1 MSNQNKKEPN
11 RDRKSSFKEET
22 ISLLDLFFSI
32 ARHAKVI
39 FMVPIISCFV
49 MTFYALFF
57 TQPVYTSTSKIMSS
71 SSGGNSKSQ
80 AIGLA
85 AEFGIS
91 IPTSESGAKW
101 VYPVILKSRTLARSV
116 LKRQFDTN
124 KHGFKKSLL
133 EILSSE
139 ENTTEI
145 NSSRLETL
153 AVDKLLKMI
162 NLSEDLKT
170 FILTLNVNALEP
182 KLAAEVNM
190 AFIEELDAHQREY
203 NRAKTSDTKKF
214 IKERIIETKKELMNA
229 EEGLK
234 NFRDRNRRI
243 ENSPALQLGQQRLA
257 REVAVLTGVFTTLK
271 QQFETTKI
279 QEVKESEY
287 VVVIDPP
294 EIPLQR
300 SAPNKKKMVILAGIF
315 GIGFGILYALIKEF
329 FSASEKKDRDKIVE
343 IKSLFIKNISEI
355 FFGKIK

>member
-1 MSNQNKKEPN
+1 M
-11 RDRKSSFKEET
+11 
-22 ISLLDLFFSI
+22 IL
-32 ARHAKVI
+32 
-39 FMVPIISCFV
+39 
-49 MTFYALFF
+49 YALFF

-71 SSGGNSKSQ
+71 SYGGNSKSQ

-91 IPTSESGAKW
+91 IPTSGSEAKW
-101 VYPVILKSRTLARSV
+101 VYPEILKSRTLARSV

-124 KHGFKKSLL
+124 KYGFKKSLL
-133 EILSSE
+133 EILLGEKSK
-139 ENTTEI
+139 TEL
-145 NSSRLETL
+145 NSNRLEII
-153 AVDKLLKMI
+153 AVNKLSTMI
-162 NLSEDLKT
+162 HLSENLKT
-170 FILTLNVNALEP
+170 SIYTLNVNASEP

-214 IKERIIETKKELMNA
+214 IEERIIETKKELMNA

-234 NFRDRNRRI
+234 TFRDRNRRI

-279 QEVKESEY
+279 EEVKESEY

-300 SAPNKKKMVILAGIF
+300 STPNKTRMVILAGIF
-315 GIGFGILYALIKEF
+315 GIGFGVLFAFIKEF
-329 FSASEKKDRDKIVE
+329 YSASEKKDRDKIVE
-343 IKSLFIKNISEI
+343 IKSLFIKNISEM